1 MRKSNRSG
9 ARSGGFTLIEL
20 LVVIAIIA
28 ILIGLLLPA
37 IQKVRDAARQSRAHE
52 GIVEIG
58 LAEVA
63 YRDGAGQGSY
73 GSLVQLVGAGLLDPD
88 YADGKKD
95 GYEFVV
101 TTTPPPDPTFKVTAK
116 PSDPLLGT
124 LRYFNDQTLV
134 VRFRAFGEPGP
145 DDPQLRPGDELTLP
159 PTVDRVRA
167 SLELESMARTAI
179 VQALQLGDGSVR
191 EAAEFV
197 QEHPEVMLAIFD
209 HYFDQP
215 VTGGPPV
222 IDPDALLHTDILA
235 LARSL
240 AADIGGGPPIGD
252 DEALRA
258 VLTTFQNRWHARL
271 MLQPDETLPEAP
283 AADVEGGPGAMWRL
297 MLEAVCAF
305 LVFADGYES

>member
-1 MRKSNRSG
+1 MYRSKRPK
-9 ARSGGFTLIEL
+9 ALSSGFTLIEL
-20 LVVIAIIA
+20 LVVIAIIG
-28 ILIGLLLPA
+28 ILIALLLPA
-37 IQKVRDAARQSRAHE
+37 AQKAREAARQSRAHE
-52 GIVEIG
+52 GVVEIG
-58 LAEVA
+58 LAQTQF
-63 YRDGAGQGSY
+63 RDGAGQGSF
-73 GSLVQLVGAGLLDPD
+73 GSLVELVDAGLLDPD

-101 TTTPPPDPTFKVTAK
+101 TTTPPPDPTFKVTAT
-116 PSDPLLGT
+116 PCDPVLGT
-124 LRYFNDQTLV
+124 LRFFNDQTLV

-145 DDPQLRPGDELTLP
+145 DDPQVRPGDELTLP

-191 EAAEFV
+191 QAAEFV
-197 QEHPEVMLAIFD
+197 QERPEVMLAIFD
-209 HYFDQP
+209 HYFEQP

-240 AADIGGGPPIGD
+240 AADIDDGPPIGD
-252 DEALRA
+252 DAALRA
-258 VLTTFQNRWHARL
+258 VLTTFQGRWHARL
-271 MLQPDETLPEAP
+271 MLEPDETLPEAP
-283 AADVEGGPGAMWRL
+283 AADVEDEPGAVWRL

-305 LVFADGYES
+305 LVFADSYES